1 MSKTNENSNNNLNIV
16 EKRNQEKHMENFLSK
31 NPKAKLNMRESLSE
45 KDKRDKYY
53 TCNSSEVLFF
63 KISKKI
69 QTDIELDFKIKTFL
83 IFLCSQFKKRIRRFL
98 QFKKF

>member
-63 KISKKI
+63 KISKK
-69 QTDIELDFKIKTFL
+69 FKL
-83 IFLCSQFKKRIRRFL
+83 ILKLISKLNLF
-98 QFKKF
+98 